1 MQSNASWKAVERF
14 VVSSHVYKIYRGVKN
29 MDFRAIQTQL
39 QILVLLLDNY
49 VTQVS

>member
-1 MQSNASWKAVERF
+1 MQSNTSWKEVEWF
-14 VVSSHVYKIYRGVKN
+14 VVSSRVYKIYRGVKN

-49 VTQVS
+49 VMQVS